1 MPPQAYALVTLFALC
16 SVGLGWLAVRLVGR
30 AGGPAMR
37 AAYILPIA
45 AGFLAFY
52 LIGHK
57 LGISVGPEIPLF
69 GFQVALFGD
78 VAIGLAAALV
88 AALAQAAWLRVRA
101 SMRHGSCELTELE
114 RPQRRS
120 DDGTSPGSSPVATGR
135 PDRDQSLYDPG

>member
-78 VAIGLAAALV
+78 VAIGLAAALAV
-88 AALAQAAWLRVRA
+88 ALAQAAWLRVRA
-101 SMRHGSCELTELE
+101 SMR
-114 RPQRRS
+114 
-120 DDGTSPGSSPVATGR
+120 
-135 PDRDQSLYDPG
+135 PDPAS